1 MSFKAVGVLTSSI
14 LTIQFTSS
22 TGSAFRVNAD
32 ATPTLVIRREGTV
45 VFTITTATNTEIGV
59 YSAPW
64 TPAVAG
70 QYDLTWS
77 FLVSGVSYTATD
89 TVFAFDHASSVD
101 VPDAPDVGSAN
112 TCLITGRF
120 IDAAGNYLPGI
131 YVRFTPSLE
140 SARKQGV
147 GFIAADVDAV
157 SNQSGLVSFNV
168 VRGIEGLLAI
178 SGTSLVR
185 TVTIPN
191 QATIDLFELSSTG
204 ADLLQI
210 QELELVPLP
219 RRS

>member
-32 ATPTLVIRREGTV
+32 ATPTLVIRKNGITV
-45 VFTITTATNTEIGV
+45 STITSATNTEVGI

-64 TPAVAG
+64 TPASAG

-77 FLVSGVSYTATD
+77 FLVSGVAYTATD

-101 VPDAPDVGSAN
+101 VPDAPDVGSSN

-120 IDAAGNYLPGI
+120 INAAGDYLKGV

-140 SARKQGV
+140 AARKQGV

-168 VRGIEGLLAI
+168 VRGIQGLLAI

-191 QATIDLFELSSTG
+191 QASIDLFELAATG
-204 ADLLQI
+204 ADLLEV